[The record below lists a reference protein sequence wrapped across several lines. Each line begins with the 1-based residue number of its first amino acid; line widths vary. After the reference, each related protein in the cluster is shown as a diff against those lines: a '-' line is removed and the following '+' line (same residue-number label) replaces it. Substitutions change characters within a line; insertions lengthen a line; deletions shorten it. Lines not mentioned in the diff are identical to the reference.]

1 MPIFAAVVAV
11 VMLRRLPR
19 AVTVAGLAIGF
30 TGVIA
35 ISAPS
40 VGEGGTEALGVA
52 LVIIA
57 TACYGLAI
65 NIAAP
70 IQQQYGSIAVM
81 ARMLALATLW
91 TAPLGIVGA
100 TGSTFEWAPFA
111 AVALAGVLGTGIAF
125 VFMGTL
131 VGRVGSTRA
140 SVLTYLIPVVALI
153 LGIVFRGDVV
163 APIAV
168 AGVAMVIAGA
178 ILASRRDT
186 SATQLGDGSRGTD
199 HR

>member
-1 MPIFAAVVAV
+1 M
-11 VMLRRLPR
+11 
-19 AVTVAGLAIGF
+19 
-30 TGVIA
+30 
-35 ISAPS
+35 
-40 VGEGGTEALGVA
+40 A
-52 LVIIA
+52 LVVIA

-100 TGSTFEWAPFA
+100 TASTFEWAPFLA
-111 AVALAGVLGTGIAF
+111 IAVAGVLGTGIAF
-125 VFMGTL
+125 VFMGNL

-153 LGIVFRGDVV
+153 LGVVFRGDVV
-163 APIAV
+163 APVAV
-168 AGVAMVIAGA
+168 AGVVMVTAGA
-178 ILASRRDT
+178 ALASRRDT
-186 SATQLGDGSRGTD
+186 SSPRSVPGPAEGLDTTDVQPKNLSWGPFGSYDGREPIRN
-199 HR
+199 HEEL